1 YVCEAANSQTFFEV
15 GIDHGKNPENASY
28 AYAIIPYTD
37 CKSLAA
43 YRDEPEVKIISNTP
57 ECQAAEK
64 PSLGLKSYVFYGAG
78 ECDGVK
84 VSGPAIVSILEKNG
98 ETVVSLSDMTQK
110 QRSVRLALPFAGE
123 LVSAG
128 SGVRMKCESGAV
140 SVDVNTFMAHGRRFE
155 IKIKKANR

>member
-84 VSGPAIVSILEKNG
+84 VSGPAIVAIKRNDG
-98 ETVVSLSDMTQK
+98 GFSLSVSDMTHK
-110 QRSVRLALPFAGE
+110 ERRLTVTLPGEYTALGLPIGADAIANGGITT
-123 LVSAG
+123 VSI
-128 SGVRMKCESGAV
+128 
-140 SVDVNTFMAHGRRFE
+140 NTFMAHGRKFE
-155 IKIKKANR
+155 ITFN